1 MRFNLIGLMLLVA
14 SQLAGAAPKIE
25 HWQTSQGSR
34 VYFVRTPS
42 LPMVDVRVAFDAG
55 SARDGTQFGLAT
67 LTNAMLESGAGDWD
81 ADAVASRFE
90 SVGAGFSNG
99 VSEDIAWLS
108 LRSLTQKELLDKAL
122 ATFKTVLTKPRF
134 AEDDFQRE
142 KSRTLSGLK
151 QREES
156 PGAIAGIAFNK
167 ALYHDHPYAH
177 PEDGVIETVAGL
189 QADDLRQFH
198 NNFYVAANAI
208 VVIVGDV
215 ERQQAETIASGLMAD
230 LPLGNKPAEI
240 PPVTLPTSASKQH
253 IEFPSTQT
261 HVLIG
266 MPGTYRKDPDYFPLY
281 VGNHILGGA
290 SMVSKLFDEVRE
302 KRGLAYGAYS
312 MFAPLYRQGPFTIS
326 LQTRNDQA
334 DKALEVANTT
344 LNDFLSKG
352 PSDAELLAAKRNIT
366 GGFAL
371 RTDTNGKLSEYVT
384 MIGFYQQPLDYLDV
398 FQTKVEAVTAEQIKE
413 AFQRRIHP
421 EWLQTVTVG
430 SKGQ

>member
-1 MRFNLIGLMLLVA
+1 MRFNSIGLILLL
-14 SQLAGAAPKIE
+14 LAQISWAAPKIE
-25 HWQTSQGSR
+25 AWQTAQGSR
-34 VYFVRTPS
+34 VYYVQTKT

-55 SARDGTQFGLAT
+55 SARDGDKFGLAA

-81 ADAVASRFE
+81 ADAIANRFE
-90 SVGAGFSNG
+90 SVGAGFSSG
-99 VSEDIAWLS
+99 VSEDLAWLS
-108 LRSLTQKELLDKAL
+108 VRSLTQRDLLDKAL
-122 ATFKTVLTKPRF
+122 ATFTTVLTKPSF

-142 KSRTLSGLK
+142 KARTLAGLK

-156 PGAIAGIAFNK
+156 PGAVASIAFGK

-177 PEDGVIETVAGL
+177 PEDGMLETVAGL
-189 QADDLRQFH
+189 QPDDLKQFH
-198 NNFYVAANAI
+198 KNHYVAANAI

-215 ERQQAETIASGLMAD
+215 DRKQAEHLAETVLGGL
-230 LPLGNKPAEI
+230 PVGSKPGEI
-240 PPVTLPTSASKQH
+240 PPVTLPTAASQQH

-281 VGNHILGGA
+281 VGNHVLGGG

-312 MFAPLYRQGPFTIS
+312 MFGPLYRQGPFTIS

-334 DKALEVANTT
+334 VKALEVANAT
-344 LNDFLSKG
+344 LKAFLDNG
-352 PSDAELLAAKRNIT
+352 PSAAELSAAKKNIT

-371 RTDTNGKLSEYVT
+371 RTDTNAKLAEYIT
-384 MIGFYQQPLDYLDV
+384 MIGFYQMPLDYLDQ
-398 FQTKVEAVTAEQIKE
+398 FQAKVEAVTAEQIKE
-413 AFQRRIHP
+413 AFQRRIRP

-430 SKGQ
+430 AKP